1 MGSDATRPLF
11 CAPRSLVGVISIIG
25 RQAVQTVP
33 HTEPTP
39 QAIFAA
45 LEAQQFTHDNLAL
58 LRFAHDF
65 AQHYSLDMVAV
76 VDRLCTVPQSFL
88 DLARDPCGLTA
99 LGSMIASELGSE
111 VSAPFIVAVH

>member
-1 MGSDATRPLF
+1 M
-11 CAPRSLVGVISIIG
+11 
-25 RQAVQTVP
+25 QTVP

-39 QAIFAA
+39 QAVFATP
-45 LEAQQFTHDNLAL
+45 EAQQFTHDNLAL

-65 AQHYSLDMVAV
+65 AQHYRLDMIAV